1 MEGEENKKRNIMIK
15 IVKKWYEND
24 KRKLIELYQLGYTFP
39 EIGVKMN
46 RSRFAVE
53 SEMHLLRRQGRV
65 GYRTS
70 ESKAAANERGLF
82 KPDPVEFEDNGVK
95 VRSSANANDEETEG
109 TEQAERAERKAMT
122 TQTQMS
128 NYYLDDLKNVNTDLF
143 MIIVKCAAGYYAQ
156 RTKSQIVTIFGKNFW
171 ICEAKKQTF
180 PDKCKECYLN
190 PLCNSS
196 RVGNARDNT
205 KSWCAFDAKHIIKYQ
220 NDCPDSIRDEMTAR
234 WPRTNTIFNEILE
247 NIRYTHDKKNDDY
260 KDSYSDTMKR
270 FGTKSGLVRIYD
282 KFNRIENILDSE
294 GKANFESAE
303 DNLQDL
309 ATYAIMMLA
318 YIKKGDNK

>member
-1 MEGEENKKRNIMIK
+1 MEVEENKKRNIMIK
-15 IVKKWYEND
+15 VVKKWYEND
-24 KRKLIELYQLGYTFP
+24 KRKLIELYQLGYTFH

-70 ESKAAANERGLF
+70 ESKALANQNGLF
-82 KPDPVEFEDNGVK
+82 KPQPVEFEDNV
-95 VRSSANANDEETEG
+95 VDEE
-109 TEQAERAERKAMT
+109 AMT
-122 TQTQMS
+122 
-128 NYYLDDLKNVNTDLF
+128 
-143 MIIVKCAAGYYAQ
+143 A
-156 RTKSQIVTIFGKNFW
+156 KS
-171 ICEAKKQTF
+171 A
-180 PDKCKECYLN
+180 
-190 PLCNSS
+190 
-196 RVGNARDNT
+196 
-205 KSWCAFDAKHIIKYQ
+205 
-220 NDCPDSIRDEMTAR
+220 
-234 WPRTNTIFNEILE
+234 RTNTIFNEILE

-318 YIKKGDNK
+318 YIKEGGNK

>member
-1 MEGEENKKRNIMIK
+1 MIK

-65 GYRTS
+65 GYREI

-82 KPDPVEFEDNGVK
+82 KPDPVEFEDNGIK
-95 VRSSANANDEETEG
+95 VRLSDNDEEAEG
-109 TEQAERAERKAMT
+109 TEQAERAERKAIT

-128 NYYLDDLKNVNTDLF
+128 NYYLDDLKNINTDLF

-180 PDKCKECYLN
+180 PDKCKECYLHD
-190 PLCNSS
+190 LCCLSS
-196 RVGNARDNT
+196 RGLNSHQDRL
-205 KSWCAFDAKHIIKYQ
+205 SWCAFDEKHIIKYQ
-220 NDCPDSIRDEMTAR
+220 NDCPEDIREKMTAKSAQI
-234 WPRTNTIFNEILE
+234 NTIFNEILE
-247 NIRYTHDKKNDDY
+247 NIKYTHDKKNDDY

-318 YIKKGDNK
+318 YIKKGGDK

>member
-1 MEGEENKKRNIMIK
+1 MIK
-15 IVKKWYEND
+15 VVKKWYEND

-53 SEMHLLRRQGRV
+53 SEMHLLRRAGRV
-65 GYRTS
+65 SYRTS
-70 ESKAAANERGLF
+70 ESKALANQNGLF
-82 KPDPVEFEDNGVK
+82 KPQPVEFEDNV
-95 VRSSANANDEETEG
+95 VDEEA
-109 TEQAERAERKAMT
+109 EQAER
-122 TQTQMS
+122 
-128 NYYLDDLKNVNTDLF
+128 
-143 MIIVKCAAGYYAQ
+143 
-156 RTKSQIVTIFGKNFW
+156 VTIF
-171 ICEAKKQTF
+171 
-180 PDKCKECYLN
+180 D
-190 PLCNSS
+190 
-196 RVGNARDNT
+196 
-205 KSWCAFDAKHIIKYQ
+205 
-220 NDCPDSIRDEMTAR
+220 
-234 WPRTNTIFNEILE
+234 EILE
-247 NIRYTHDKKNDDY
+247 NIKYTHDKKNDDY

-318 YIKKGDNK
+318 YIKKGGDK

>member
-1 MEGEENKKRNIMIK
+1 MIK

-70 ESKAAANERGLF
+70 ESEAAANERGLF
-82 KPDPVEFEDNGVK
+82 KPDPVEFEDNGVM
-95 VRSSANANDEETEG
+95 VRPSDEEA
-109 TEQAERAERKAMT
+109 EQAERAERKAITTEDQMT
-122 TQTQMS
+122 DINFS
-128 NYYLDDLKNVNTDLF
+128 DLKGINTDLF
-143 MIIVKCAAGYYAQ
+143 VIIVKCAAGYYAQ

-171 ICEAKKQTF
+171 ICESKKQTF
-180 PDKCKECYLN
+180 PEKCKECYLN
-190 PLCNSS
+190 NFCNSS

-220 NDCPDSIRDEMTAR
+220 NDCPDSIRDEMTAKTE
-234 WPRTNTIFNEILE
+234 RTNTIFNEILE
-247 NIRYTHDKKNDDY
+247 NIKYTHDKKNDDY

>member
-1 MEGEENKKRNIMIK
+1 MEGGGKQKRNIMTQEK
-15 IVKKWYEND
+15 SWSKKD
-24 KRKLIELYQLGYTFP
+24 QQRLIELYQLGDKFN
-39 EIGVKMN
+39 EIATKLN
-46 RSRFAVE
+46 RTYSAIA
-53 SEMHLLRRQGRV
+53 SEVQELRKAGKL
-65 GYRTS
+65 GYRKS
-70 ESKAAANERGLF
+70 NAEAAANERGLF
-82 KPDPVEFEDNGVK
+82 KPDPVEFEDNGIK
-95 VRSSANANDEETEG
+95 VRLSANDEETEG
-109 TEQAERAERKAMT
+109 TEQAERAERKAIT

-143 MIIVKCAAGYYAQ
+143 MIIVKNAAGYYAQ

-171 ICEAKKQTF
+171 ICESKKQTF

-196 RVGNARDNT
+196 RVGNARENAG
-205 KSWCAFDAKHIIKYQ
+205 SWCAFDAKHVIKYQ
-220 NDCPDSIRDEMTAR
+220 NDCPESIREAMTAKTAQ
-234 WPRTNTIFNEILE
+234 TNTIFKEILE
-247 NIRYTHDKKNDDY
+247 NIKYTHDKKNDDY

-282 KFNRIENILDSE
+282 KFNRIENILNSN
-294 GKANFESAE
+294 GAANFESAE

-318 YIKKGDNK
+318 YIKKGGDK

>member
-1 MEGEENKKRNIMIK
+1 MKTI
-15 IVKKWYEND
+15 KKWNESD

-39 EIGVKMN
+39 EIGVKMD

-53 SEMHLLRRQGRV
+53 SEAHLLRRQGRV

-70 ESKAAANERGLF
+70 ESEAAASERGLF
-82 KPDPVEFEDNGVK
+82 KPDPVKFDDNGVM
-95 VRSSANANDEETEG
+95 VRLPANDEA
-109 TEQAERAERKAMT
+109 EQAERAERKAIT

-156 RTKSQIVTIFGKNFW
+156 RTKSQIVSIFGKNFW
-171 ICEAKKQTF
+171 ICEAKNKTL
-180 PDKCKECYLN
+180 PTKCKECYLN
-190 PLCNSS
+190 NFCNSS

-205 KSWCAFDAKHIIKYQ
+205 KSWCAFDSKHIIKYQ
-220 NDCPDSIRDEMTAR
+220 NDCPDSIRDAMTAKTE
-234 WPRTNTIFNEILE
+234 RTNTIFNEILE
-247 NIRYTHDKKNDDY
+247 NIKYTHDKKNDDY

-282 KFNRIENILDSE
+282 KFNRIENILNSNDA
-294 GKANFESAE
+294 ANFESAE

-309 ATYAIMMLA
+309 AAYAIMMLE
-318 YIKKGDNK
+318 YIKKGGEK

>member
-1 MEGEENKKRNIMIK
+1 MTQEKSWSKKDQQR
-15 IVKKWYEND
+15 
-24 KRKLIELYQLGYTFP
+24 LIELYQLGYTFP

-46 RSRFAVE
+46 RTRVAVA
-53 SEMHLLRRQGRV
+53 SELHLLRRQGRV

-82 KPDPVEFEDNGVK
+82 KPDPVEFEDNGVMI
-95 VRSSANANDEETEG
+95 RPSDEEA
-109 TEQAERAERKAMT
+109 EQAERAERKAIT
-122 TQTQMS
+122 TETQMQ
-128 NYYLDDLKNVNTDLF
+128 NYYLDDLRNVNTDLF

-156 RTKSQIVTIFGKNFW
+156 RTKSQIVSIFGKNFW
-171 ICEAKKQTF
+171 ICESKKQTF
-180 PDKCKECYLN
+180 PEKCKECYLN
-190 PLCNSS
+190 NFCNSS

-205 KSWCAFDAKHIIKYQ
+205 KSWCAFDSKHIIKYQ
-220 NDCPDSIRDEMTAR
+220 NDCPDSIRDAMTAKSA
-234 WPRTNTIFNEILE
+234 RTNTIFNEILE
-247 NIRYTHDKKNDDY
+247 NIKETHDKKNDDY

-318 YIKKGDNK
+318 YIKKGGDK

>member
-1 MEGEENKKRNIMIK
+1 MIK
-15 IVKKWYEND
+15 VVKKWYEND
-24 KRKLIELYQLGYTFP
+24 KRKLIELYLLGYTFP
-39 EIGVKMN
+39 EIGVKMD

-53 SEMHLLRRQGRV
+53 SEMRLLRLQGRV
-65 GYRTS
+65 GYRTIES
-70 ESKAAANERGLF
+70 EAAAHEKGLF
-82 KPDPVEFEDNGVK
+82 KIDSVEFEDNGIMVPL
-95 VRSSANANDEETEG
+95 SANDEETEG
-109 TEQAERAERKAMT
+109 TEQAERAERKAIT
-122 TQTQMS
+122 TENQMIDINFS
-128 NYYLDDLKNVNTDLF
+128 DLKSINTYLF
-143 MIIVKCAAGYYAQ
+143 MLIVKNAAGYYAQ

-171 ICEAKKQTF
+171 ICESKKQTF

-190 PLCNSS
+190 IFCNSS
-196 RVGNARDNT
+196 LKVNSRPNAE
-205 KSWCAFDAKHIIKYQ
+205 SWCAFDAKHVIKYK
-220 NDCPDSIRDEMTAR
+220 NDCPDSIRDAMTAKSA
-234 WPRTNTIFNEILE
+234 RTNTIFNEILE

-309 ATYAIMMLA
+309 ATYAIMMLE
-318 YIKKGDNK
+318 YIKKGGNK

>member
-1 MEGEENKKRNIMIK
+1 MEGEENKKINIMIK
-15 IVKKWYEND
+15 VVKKWYEND

-39 EIGVKMN
+39 EIGVKMD

-70 ESKAAANERGLF
+70 ESEAAANERGLF
-82 KPDPVEFEDNGVK
+82 KPQPVEFEDDV
-95 VRSSANANDEETEG
+95 VIDEG
-109 TEQAERAERKAMT
+109 AEQAERAERKA
-122 TQTQMS
+122 
-128 NYYLDDLKNVNTDLF
+128 
-143 MIIVKCAAGYYAQ
+143 
-156 RTKSQIVTIFGKNFW
+156 
-171 ICEAKKQTF
+171 
-180 PDKCKECYLN
+180 
-190 PLCNSS
+190 
-196 RVGNARDNT
+196 
-205 KSWCAFDAKHIIKYQ
+205 
-220 NDCPDSIRDEMTAR
+220 
-234 WPRTNTIFNEILE
+234 TNTIFNEILE
-247 NIRYTHDKKNDDY
+247 NIKYTHDKKNDDY

-318 YIKKGDNK
+318 YIKKGGNK

>member
-1 MEGEENKKRNIMIK
+1 MTQEKSWSKKDQQR
-15 IVKKWYEND
+15 
-24 KRKLIELYQLGYTFP
+24 LIELYQLGDKFN
-39 EIGVKMN
+39 EIATKLN
-46 RSRFAVE
+46 RTYSAIA
-53 SEMHLLRRQGRV
+53 SEVQELRKAGKL
-65 GYRTS
+65 GYRKS
-70 ESKAAANERGLF
+70 NAEAAANERGLF
-82 KPDPVEFEDNGVK
+82 KPEPVEFEDNGVMA
-95 VRSSANANDEETEG
+95 RLSANDEETEEA
-109 TEQAERAERKAMT
+109 EQAERAERKAIT
-122 TQTQMS
+122 TQTPMR

-156 RTKSQIVTIFGKNFW
+156 RTKSQIVSIFGKNFW
-171 ICEAKKQTF
+171 ICESKKQTF

-196 RVGNARDNT
+196 RVGNARNNT

-220 NDCPDSIRDEMTAR
+220 NDCPDGIRDEMTDKAT
-234 WPRTNTIFNEILE
+234 RTNTIFNEILE

-318 YIKKGDNK
+318 YIKKGGEK